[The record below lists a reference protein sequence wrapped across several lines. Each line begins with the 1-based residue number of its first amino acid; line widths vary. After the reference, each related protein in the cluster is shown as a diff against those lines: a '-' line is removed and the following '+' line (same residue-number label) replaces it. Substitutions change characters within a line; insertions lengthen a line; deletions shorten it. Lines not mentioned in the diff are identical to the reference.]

1 MNLYTKLCKIHTIPH
16 IEKSTIK
23 IIVNFLTCYHH
34 HHPSLLALLVKRSK
48 FIDASKYS

>member
-1 MNLYTKLCKIHTIPH
+1 MNLYTKLCKIHIPH

-23 IIVNFLTCYHH
+23 IIVNFLTCYH